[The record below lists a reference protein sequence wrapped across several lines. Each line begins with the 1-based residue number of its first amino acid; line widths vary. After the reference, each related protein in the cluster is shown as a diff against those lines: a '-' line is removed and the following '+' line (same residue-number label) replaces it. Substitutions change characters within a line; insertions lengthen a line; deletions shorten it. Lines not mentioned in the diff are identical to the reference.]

1 MFDNPEKLFI
11 LLVIALLIFGPSKM
25 AGLGSTIGRT
35 IKDFRSAVRGAHET
49 FTSELE
55 QATAEVE
62 PPPPALPSPDP
73 ATPPLAAP
81 DRLEEAA
88 WRATGEHESAAASSA
103 PASDPDG
110 LSSLASEPTAEALRK
125 SLKG

>member
-1 MFDNPEKLFI
+1 MFDNPEKLLI

-49 FTSELE
+49 FTSEME
-55 QATAEVE
+55 QAAAAVE

-73 ATPPLAAP
+73 VTPPLAP
-81 DRLEEAA
+81 LDRPE
-88 WRATGEHESAAASSA
+88 EHEPAAASSA
-103 PASDPDG
+103 PASEPDG
-110 LSSLASEPTAEALRK
+110 LSSLASEPTAETLRK